1 MLMWWPGAKIR
12 GCYSALMKHLP
23 ADLINSSK
31 HFTFS
36 GVIATEISNLA
47 STERLFDGT
56 ADSAGLYNLSKST
69 RGFRALIFTILCG
82 NGEYY
87 TALIPVASVV
97 TNIQL
102 FYISNTVYVD
112 YADMW
117 YNSGISVKF
126 ENDISFTV
134 VNQYHKT
141 WLTPVIAAVDGL
153 Y

>member
-1 MLMWWPGAKIR
+1 MIFFK
-12 GCYSALMKHLP
+12 
-23 ADLINSSK
+23 NSP
-31 HFTFS
+31 
-36 GVIATEISNLA
+36 EYSNLA

-56 ADSAGLYNLSKST
+56 ADSAGLYNLSKSI

-87 TALIPVASVV
+87 TVVIPVASVV
-97 TNIQL
+97 TNAQL
-102 FYISNTVYVD
+102 FYMSNTVYVD
-112 YADMW
+112 YVDTL

-141 WLTPVIAAVDGL
+141 WPTPIIAAVDGL

>member
-1 MLMWWPGAKIR
+1 MNRTFTLCFSLYPI
-12 GCYSALMKHLP
+12 ALP
-23 ADLINSSK
+23 FGYVLIY
-31 HFTFS
+31 TFYHYA
-36 GVIATEISNLA
+36 VPDANSNLA

-56 ADSAGLYNLSKST
+56 ADSAGLYNLSKSI
-69 RGFRALIFTILCG
+69 RGFRVLIFTILCG

-126 ENDISFTV
+126 ENDITFTV

-153 Y
+153 H

>member
-1 MLMWWPGAKIR
+1 MNFFK
-12 GCYSALMKHLP
+12 
-23 ADLINSSK
+23 NSL
-31 HFTFS
+31 
-36 GVIATEISNLA
+36 EYSNLA

-56 ADSAGLYNLSKST
+56 ADSAGLYNLSKSI

-87 TALIPVASVV
+87 TVVIPVASVV
-97 TNIQL
+97 TNAQL
-102 FYISNTVYVD
+102 FYMSNTVYVD
-112 YADMW
+112 YVDTL

-141 WLTPVIAAVDGL
+141 WPTPIIAAVDGL

>member
-1 MLMWWPGAKIR
+1 MVR
-12 GCYSALMKHLP
+12 GIFLNFFK
-23 ADLINSSK
+23 NSL
-31 HFTFS
+31 
-36 GVIATEISNLA
+36 EYSNLA
-47 STERLFDGT
+47 STDRLFDGT
-56 ADSAGLYNLSKST
+56 ADSAGLYNLSKSI

-87 TALIPVASVV
+87 TVVIPVASVV
-97 TNIQL
+97 TNVQL
-102 FYISNTVYVD
+102 FYMNNTVYVD
-112 YADMW
+112 YVDTL

-141 WLTPVIAAVDGL
+141 WPTPIIAAVDGL

>member
-1 MLMWWPGAKIR
+1 MFTYGVYHICEKIQ
-12 GCYSALMKHLP
+12 
-23 ADLINSSK
+23 
-31 HFTFS
+31 
-36 GVIATEISNLA
+36 VSNLA

-56 ADSAGLYNLSKST
+56 ADSAGLYNLSKSI
-69 RGFRALIFTILCG
+69 RGFRVLIFTILCG

-102 FYISNTVYVD
+102 FYMNNTVYVD

-126 ENDISFTV
+126 ENDITFTV

-153 Y
+153 H